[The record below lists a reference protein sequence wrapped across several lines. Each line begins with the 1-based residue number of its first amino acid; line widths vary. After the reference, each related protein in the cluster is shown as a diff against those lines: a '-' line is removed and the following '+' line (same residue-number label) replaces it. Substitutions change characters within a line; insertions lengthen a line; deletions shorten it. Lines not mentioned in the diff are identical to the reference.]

1 MLKNDSWAF
10 FTVNHLCFVFL
21 HHRSFIITYFS
32 IIKLYLLSAKNICTV
47 DVIQIVVLLAFYIP
61 KKLDLMSFLYT
72 CTYTYSVILLF
83 VPYKKIYM
91 FWYFITVVK
100 CIWLCPLPGIRT
112 QFMIIWWG
120 ALFKYWCMWS
130 ELPHEFWSFMT
141 YLSFIMPYTRV
152 NPPVLQ
158 LYEAICLLVHHS
170 PFTYAEQSR

>member
-1 MLKNDSWAF
+1 M
-10 FTVNHLCFVFL
+10 
-21 HHRSFIITYFS
+21 
-32 IIKLYLLSAKNICTV
+32 
-47 DVIQIVVLLAFYIP
+47 DVSQIAVLLAFYIP
-61 KKLDLMSFLYT
+61 KKWDFMSFLYT
-72 CTYTYSVILLF
+72 CTYTYCVILLF

-91 FWYFITVVK
+91 FWYFTTVVK
-100 CIWLCPLPGIRT
+100 CIWLCPLPWIRT

-158 LYEAICLLVHHS
+158 LYEAIPFPIHLCRTIKIVWRYLNQNVIRLFEWEQLVFIS
-170 PFTYAEQSR
+170 KYSLQILYQKLTVYMCF